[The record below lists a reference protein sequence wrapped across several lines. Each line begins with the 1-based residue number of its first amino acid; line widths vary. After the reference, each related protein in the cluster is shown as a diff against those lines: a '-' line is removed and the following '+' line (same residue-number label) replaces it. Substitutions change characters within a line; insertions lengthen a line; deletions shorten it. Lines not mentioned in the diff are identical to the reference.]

1 MLLKPL
7 QDVCSIELIDE
18 KGQKNSQRRRALED
32 AIDQLVSAAKN
43 ISDSDKR
50 KLRDLLSQFGDVIST
65 GDRDLGKTSMVFH
78 TIDTGDSVP
87 VRQAARRLPYSQ
99 RNEVRE
105 LLEDMLGREII
116 QPSKS
121 AWSSPVVLVKKKDGS
136 TRFCVD
142 FRKLNGV
149 IRKDAQPL
157 PRIDDTL
164 DTLGQAC
171 LF

>member
-1 MLLKPL
+1 
-7 QDVCSIELIDE
+7 
-18 KGQKNSQRRRALED
+18 
-32 AIDQLVSAAKN
+32 
-43 ISDSDKR
+43 
-50 KLRDLLSQFGDVIST
+50 
-65 GDRDLGKTSMVFH
+65 MVFH

-87 VRQAARRLPYSQ
+87 VLPYSQ

-116 QPSKS
+116 EPSKS

-142 FRKLNGV
+142 FQKLNGV
-149 IRKDAQPL
+149 TRKDAQPL

-171 LF
+171 LFSTLDLASGYWQVQVDPKDQE